1 MVLVVVWWL
10 GLGQNRAWTK
20 EEAHRLARIR
30 LDIPNSADAEW
41 KIDIRKSTARPPVSI
56 RAKLV
61 SIADDIRSRARKVYA
76 YRGTNSVRTAGPLI
90 QAWHADYRNGSMR
103 YRIDREHPAV
113 KPLLEGT
120 PDLVSQVE
128 AMIRVIEE
136 TVPVQKIWLDSAE
149 GKDVLRSGFSG
160 EAPKEV
166 LDILKIMY
174 RNLVV
179 RKGIE
184 PELAKAQL
192 LRTEP
197 FQNFADLVK
206 SLPDITTDE

>member
-1 MVLVVVWWL
+1 
-10 GLGQNRAWTK
+10 
-20 EEAHRLARIR
+20 
-30 LDIPNSADAEW
+30 
-41 KIDIRKSTARPPVSI
+41 
-56 RAKLV
+56 
-61 SIADDIRSRARKVYA
+61 
-76 YRGTNSVRTAGPLI
+76 
-90 QAWHADYRNGSMR
+90 
-103 YRIDREHPAV
+103 
-113 KPLLEGT
+113 
-120 PDLVSQVE
+120 